1 MLQLA
6 RGLHGHLTAT
16 IHGTEKD
23 LAEFSELVAILRR
36 KAGRLVFNGFPTGVE
51 VCHAMHHGGPY
62 PATTDARETSVGH
75 GRDPPLRAPR
85 LLPGLSAV
93 GAARGAPGPEPARHV
108 ASGGRRVHQGR
119 GVKDFPESIEVVDS
133 HTEGEPTR
141 VVVGGWPEL
150 RVADD
155 GGAAQELDRRFG
167 ALWRGAILEPRGHE
181 AMVGALLTPPVSR
194 GAVAGVVFFDNVGPL
209 WMCGHGTIGVVR
221 TLEHLGRIAAGGGAA
236 RHAGRD
242 RRRGA
247 RRSTAPS
254 RSRTSRRAATR
265 GTWPWKSRASGASS
279 GTWPTAA
286 TGSFWRGARSSA
298 SSRATSSGSGRSRSR
313 SSGRSRRRASPGRA
327 ARPWTTSFCMGLPR
341 RPDADSRNYVL
352 CPGGAYDRSPCGT
365 GTSATMAAL
374 YARGELAPGQR
385 FRQES
390 ITGSLFTGWLEER
403 DGELVPRIQGR
414 AYITGRTTLY
424 FDPLDPFRQGLDLG
438 GDAGA

>member
-1 MLQLA
+1 
-6 RGLHGHLTAT
+6 
-16 IHGTEKD
+16 
-23 LAEFSELVAILRR
+23 
-36 KAGRLVFNGFPTGVE
+36 
-51 VCHAMHHGGPY
+51 
-62 PATTDARETSVGH
+62 
-75 GRDPPLRAPR
+75 
-85 LLPGLSAV
+85 
-93 GAARGAPGPEPARHV
+93 
-108 ASGGRRVHQGR
+108 
-119 GVKDFPESIEVVDS
+119 VKDFPESIEVVDS

-150 RVADD
+150 RAPTMSERRT
-155 GGAAQELDRRFG
+155 ELDHRFG
-167 ALWRGAILEPRGHE
+167 PLWRGAILEPRGHD

-221 TLEHLGRIAAGGGAA
+221 TLEHLGRIAAGSVRLDTPVGTVGAELSLDGAVTIENVPAVCHARDVTVEVPGVGRVVGDVAYGGNWFFL
-236 RHAGRD
+236 
-242 RRRGA
+242 
-247 RRSTAPS
+247 
-254 RSRTSRRAATR
+254 TR
-265 GTWPWKSRASGASS
+265 GEVERVEPRNLERLRTVTLAIQRALAAQGVTGKSGAVVDHVILY
-279 GTWPTAA
+279 GP
-286 TGSFWRGARSSA
+286 
-298 SSRATSSGSGRSRSR
+298 
-313 SSGRSRRRASPGRA
+313 
-327 ARPWTTSFCMGLPR
+327 PR

-403 DGELVPRIQGR
+403 DGELVPSIQGR

-424 FDPLDPFRQGLDLG
+424 FDPLDPFRRGLDLG